1 MGIYKGIAITGET
14 LIGVK
19 LEGSSSI
26 DNTKLGGT
34 KATTFQ
40 VPGAIKTADFTV
52 GDNDRY
58 IICNGSGTLLATL
71 PDPALWL
78 GREIYIKTIANH
90 KVDSASS
97 DVKPINSNTAGIAI
111 VANTAG
117 KAALLV
123 SDGTNWVVMMAD

>member
-1 MGIYKGIAITGET
+1 MGTYKGIAITGET

-19 LEGSSSI
+19 VEGSSSI

-34 KATTFQ
+34 KATMFHP
-40 VPGAIKTADFTV
+40 PGAIKTANFTV

-58 IICNGSGTLLATL
+58 IVCNGSGALVATL
-71 PDPALWL
+71 PDASLWP
-78 GREIYIKTIANH
+78 GREIYIKTIANQ

-97 DVKPINSNTAGIAI
+97 NVKPIGTDTAGVVI

-117 KAALLV
+117 KAAMIV
-123 SDGTNWVVMMAD
+123 SDGTVWVKMMAN

>member
-1 MGIYKGIAITGET
+1 MGTYRGIAITGET
-14 LIGVK
+14 LVGVK
-19 LEGSSSI
+19 VEGSSVI
-26 DNTKLGGT
+26 NDTKLGGT

-40 VPGAIKTADFTV
+40 VPGAIKTANFTV

-58 IICNGSGTLLATL
+58 IICNGSGTLVATL
-71 PDPALWL
+71 PDPAVWP

-97 DVKPINSNTAGIAI
+97 NVKPIATNTAGVAI

-123 SDGTNWVVMMAD
+123 SDGTDWVVMMAD